1 MSESNK
7 ATNRRFVEEALNP
20 ANFDLVDDLF
30 TEDFVN
36 HGAPPGVSPDRDGLK
51 QYMARV
57 RKAFPDFHA
66 EIDEMVA
73 EGDLVIFYSTGYATH
88 EGSLRDEAPT
98 GKRVESISFTM
109 HRMRD
114 GKIAERWYM
123 ANHLELMREIGLLPK
138 AG

>member
-1 MSESNK
+1 MSEANK
-7 ATNRRFVEEALNP
+7 ETNRRWIEDSLNA
-20 ANFDLVDDLF
+20 ANFALVDELF

-36 HGAPPGVSPDRDGLK
+36 HGAPPGVSPDREGLK

-57 RKAFPDFHA
+57 RATFPDFQA
-66 EIDEMVA
+66 RIDEMVA
-73 EGDLVIFYSTGYATH
+73 EDDLVIIYSTGYATH
-88 EGSLRDEAPT
+88 SGSLRGEEPT

-123 ANHLELMREIGLLPK
+123 ANHLELMREIGLLP
-138 AG
+138 ADG